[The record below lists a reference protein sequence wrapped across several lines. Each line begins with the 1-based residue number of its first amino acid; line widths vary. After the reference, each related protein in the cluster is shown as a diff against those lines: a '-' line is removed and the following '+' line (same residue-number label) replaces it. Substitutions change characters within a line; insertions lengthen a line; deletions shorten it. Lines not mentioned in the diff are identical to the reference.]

1 MDRIG
6 GCQIVYGGT
15 GSLHVDLPA
24 PTGTPLCKNKEGKG
38 SARAWPV
45 AAPMPKSDSFS
56 REKREMLNDGCWHSI
71 FSLPSPWGWLSLYN
85 VSCSQFEGCRDSLLL
100 DRIFPAFIE

>member
-1 MDRIG
+1 MDGIG

-15 GSLHVDLPA
+15 GSLRVDLQA

-38 SARAWPV
+38 SARALPV

-56 REKREMLNDGCWHSI
+56 REKREMLSDGSWSSI
-71 FSLPSPWGWLSLYN
+71 FCLPSTMGVAMYL
-85 VSCSQFEGCRDSLLL
+85 
-100 DRIFPAFIE
+100 

>member
-1 MDRIG
+1 MDRFG

-15 GSLHVDLPA
+15 GPLQVDLPA

-56 REKREMLNDGCWHSI
+56 REKREMLNDRCSHSI
-71 FSLPSPWGWLSLYN
+71 FCLPFTMGMA
-85 VSCSQFEGCRDSLLL
+85 
-100 DRIFPAFIE
+100 IFL

>member
-15 GSLHVDLPA
+15 GPLRVDLPA
-24 PTGTPLCKNKEGKG
+24 PTGTPLCKNKEEKG

-45 AAPMPKSDSFS
+45 AAPMPKSDSFL

-71 FSLPSPWGWLSLYN
+71 FCLPFTMGMA
-85 VSCSQFEGCRDSLLL
+85 
-100 DRIFPAFIE
+100 IFL

>member
-6 GCQIVYGGT
+6 GCQIIYGGT
-15 GSLHVDLPA
+15 GSLHVDLPG

-38 SARAWPV
+38 SARAWPE

-56 REKREMLNDGCWHSI
+56 REKREMLNERSWHSI
-71 FSLPSPWGWLSLYN
+71 FFCPPSSMGVAMYL
-85 VSCSQFEGCRDSLLL
+85 
-100 DRIFPAFIE
+100 

>member
-15 GSLHVDLPA
+15 GPLPVDLPA
-24 PTGTPLCKNKEGKG
+24 PTGLMMPLCKNKEEKG
-38 SARAWPV
+38 SAMAWPV

-56 REKREMLNDGCWHSI
+56 REKREMLNDGS
-71 FSLPSPWGWLSLYN
+71 YR
-85 VSCSQFEGCRDSLLL
+85 VER
-100 DRIFPAFIE
+100 RPAQQHVIS

>member
-1 MDRIG
+1 MDGIG

-15 GSLHVDLPA
+15 GSLHVDFQAPTGTPLCKNKEGSLHVDLQA

-56 REKREMLNDGCWHSI
+56 REKREMLNDG
-71 FSLPSPWGWLSLYN
+71 
-85 VSCSQFEGCRDSLLL
+85 R
-100 DRIFPAFIE
+100 